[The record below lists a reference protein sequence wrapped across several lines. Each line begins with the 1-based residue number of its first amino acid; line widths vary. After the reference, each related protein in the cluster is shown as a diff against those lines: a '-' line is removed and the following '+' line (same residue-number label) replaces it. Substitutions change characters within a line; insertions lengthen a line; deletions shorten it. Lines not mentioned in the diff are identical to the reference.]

1 MAGFAS
7 PSGSLVIDGATV
19 LFEDRLAPARL
30 RIEGGVIA
38 EIDGPAGDGDHL
50 DASGL
55 LLAPAFVDMHGDAFE
70 RQVMPRPGVMLP
82 LPAAFLETD
91 RQLAANG
98 VATAYHA
105 LTLSWE
111 PGLRSVEM
119 GWSVLEAVNRLAPRL
134 LVENRLQLRWE
145 SFCFEAVGLIEA
157 ALEGPLQPSIAF
169 NDHTSMSMLAAEV
182 PVQQRPFEFSP
193 DFPVISPDHPKFKTR
208 MEERA
213 RRMKVTAT
221 EAEEMLHAVW
231 ARRPQVPEVIERV
244 ALLGRT
250 AGVAMLSHDDSQIE
264 TRDYYRGLGARI
276 SEFPMSET
284 VAIAAREAG
293 DMILFGAPNA
303 ARGGSHLGASP
314 DAAEMIRRGLCDIL
328 ASDYYYPALLLALAR
343 LEADKVAP
351 LHDLWSLVA
360 RNPARACGLADRGS
374 IAVGQRADLLLL
386 EWPEADTP
394 RVMTTFV
401 AARPAFR
408 AMA

>member
-1 MAGFAS
+1 MAAFAS
-7 PSGSLVIDGATV
+7 PSGSLVIDGATL
-19 LFEDRLAPARL
+19 LFEDRAVPARL

-70 RQVMPRPGVMLP
+70 RQIMPRPGVMLP
-82 LPAAFLETD
+82 LPAALLETD

-193 DFPVISPDHPKFKTR
+193 DFPVISPDHPKFKMR

-221 EAEEMLHAVW
+221 EAEAMLHAVW

-276 SEFPMSET
+276 SEFPMSAT

-343 LEADKVAP
+343 LKADKVAP
-351 LHDLWSLVA
+351 LHALWPLVA

-386 EWPEADTP
+386 EWPEDDTP

-401 AARPAFR
+401 AGRPAFR

>member
-1 MAGFAS
+1 MAAFAS
-7 PSGSLVIDGATV
+7 PPGSLVIDGATV
-19 LFEDRLAPARL
+19 LFEDRLAPARR

-38 EIDGPAGDGDHL
+38 EIDGPAGDGDRL

-70 RQVMPRPGVMLP
+70 RQIMPRPGVMLP
-82 LPAAFLETD
+82 LPAALLETD

-111 PGLRSVEM
+111 PGLRSVET
-119 GWSVLEAVNRLAPRL
+119 GWAVLECLGRLAPRF

-145 SFCFEAVGLIEA
+145 TFCFEAVGLIEA
-157 ALEGPLQPSIAF
+157 ALAGSLRPAIAF
-169 NDHTSMSMLAAEV
+169 NDHTSMSMLSAEV
-182 PVQQRPFEFSP
+182 PVQQRPFEFSQ
-193 DFPVISPDHPKFKTR
+193 DFPVIAPDHPKFRSR

-213 RRMKVTAT
+213 RRMKVTAI
-221 EAEEMLHAVW
+221 EAEEKLREVW
-231 ARRPQVPEVIERV
+231 ARRPEVPQVIAQV
-244 ALLGRT
+244 ASAGRA
-250 AGVAMLSHDDSQIE
+250 AGVPMLSHDDSQIE
-264 TRDYYRGLGARI
+264 TRDYYRHHGARI

-284 VAIAAREAG
+284 VAVAAREAG

-343 LEADKVAP
+343 LKADKVAP
-351 LHDLWSLVA
+351 LHALWPLVA
-360 RNPARACGLADRGS
+360 RNPAHACGLADRGT
-374 IAVGQRADLLLL
+374 IAVGQRADLILL
-386 EWPEADTP
+386 EWPEGDTP

-401 AARPAFR
+401 AGRPAFR